1 MRDINYKNVPVEID
15 DILDPR
21 QFIIPSF
28 QRDVKWSDT
37 KKEEFIRNLLEGDP
51 FGVLLIRIQ
60 EDGKYKLVDGLQ
72 RITTIQDFNKNPY
85 KYLNYKDINPD
96 LVDELIKM
104 DRTEKNLQV
113 TKEFIEQ
120 NREEWQK
127 EIFKRLKDAGKDSD
141 ASMVVINGLQNDLN
155 LNSNLETWNCVQKI
169 IKDFEEFIDIG
180 RLEVYAI
187 NYIGDD
193 ERLAN
198 VFDNLNTGGLKLTNY
213 EEYSAEWSNNKF
225 IVDDEKLI
233 DIIVDRYKELEEKS
247 GMDVDYSRAD
257 LMEEGINLYQYCRA
271 LGSIITSEEDDFDIL
286 FGATVKLV
294 EKIGFEILALLIVGI
309 VNAYDEMY
317 EKLVEEY
324 AVEGKFLLQLK
335 EAIKESLEVIRDV
348 LEPLLVGK
356 NGSHLHSDNVYLTY
370 HILVSYIKEY
380 YVIDFEAGTVV
391 KNRETNLREENFKKY
406 MPLHYLHDCITEY
419 WKDNRQANEIN
430 KAVADKTRRQKYW
443 YDIPIEDWEEA
454 IDKFMDSQETVGK
467 GVPQKNKLFIDFL
480 TKQKIIE
487 NRNYDKFF
495 TEGNI
500 SNKKFPL
507 DIEHIIAK
515 KVLSDHIKELDEEE
529 VPQVPISAVGNL
541 CYLTA
546 KSNRGK
552 KYYTLHENMEGRPE
566 YFMNPDFQDCILY
579 PTEEELKFKDYDN
592 ERFFDEYDKFIDK
605 RQAKLKEEFL
615 KLI

>member
-1 MRDINYKNVPVEID
+1 MRQINYKNVPVEIE

-28 QRDVKWSDT
+28 QRDVKWSVT
-37 KKEEFIRNLLEGDP
+37 RKEEFIRNLLEGDP

-60 EDGKYKLVDGLQ
+60 EDGRYKLVDGLQ
-72 RITTIQDFNKNPY
+72 RITTIQDFYKNPY

-96 LVDELIKM
+96 LVDELILV
-104 DRTEKNLQV
+104 DRTEKDLQV
-113 TKEFIEQ
+113 TEEFLKK
-120 NREEWQK
+120 NREKWQK
-127 EIFKRLKDAGKDSD
+127 EIFKRLEDTRNNPDAN
-141 ASMVVINGLQNDLN
+141 MIIINGLQNDLN
-155 LNSNLETWNCVQKI
+155 LSSDLETWNCVQKI
-169 IKDFEEFIDIG
+169 IKDFNDFIDIG

-187 NYIGDD
+187 NYIGKE

-198 VFDNLNTGGLKLTNY
+198 VFDNLNTGGLKLTTY
-213 EEYSAEWSNNKF
+213 ETLSAEWSDDKF

-233 DIIVDRYKELEEKS
+233 DIIVDRYKELEDKS
-247 GMDVDYSRAD
+247 RMDVDYSRAD
-257 LMEEGINLYQYCRA
+257 LVEGGINLYQYCRA
-271 LGSIITSEEDDFDIL
+271 LGSIITSEEDNFNIL
-286 FGATVKLV
+286 FGAAEKLV

-309 VNAYDEMY
+309 INGNDEMHK
-317 EKLVEEY
+317 KLVEDYNVQGE
-324 AVEGKFLLQLK
+324 FLVQLK
-335 EAIKESLEVIRDV
+335 DAIKESLEVIRDI

-356 NGSHLHSDNVYLTY
+356 NGSHLRSDRVYLTY

-419 WKDNRQANEIN
+419 WKDHRQANEIN
-430 KAVADKTRRQKYW
+430 NAISEKTRRQKYW

-454 IDKFMDSQETVGK
+454 LDKFMDSQKSVGK
-467 GVPQKNKLFIDFL
+467 SVPQQNKLFIDFL
-480 TKQKIIE
+480 TKMKTNE
-487 NRNYDKFF
+487 NPNYEKFF
-495 TEGNI
+495 TEENFT
-500 SNKKFPL
+500 NKKFPL

-515 KVLSDHIKELDEEE
+515 KVLSDHINELDEEE
-529 VPQVPISAVGNL
+529 EPQVPISAVGNL

-552 KYYTLHENMEGRPE
+552 KHYTLHEDMEGRPE
-566 YFMNPDFQDCILY
+566 YFMNPKFKDCILY

-592 ERFFDEYDKFIDK
+592 ERFFDEYDKFIDD

-615 KLI
+615 RLI